1 MPKSLHGE
9 RLETVTASPERRPR
23 WPCGAVADGAGWSS
37 LPTSLHCPPSVSGTT
52 HGHSR
57 ARCECEEE
65 GPAEDVR
72 SHRVLGAREV
82 HLFSAS
88 MDRIYALKLRCE
100 AGGLRRHAVDQRLP
114 LACAPRDRKDR
125 GGRGGHRS
133 VDGGAPR
140 RGGCDL
146 AAISRAQASMG
157 GVATVASA
165 SAPAWGDR
173 SPAIWPGIGR
183 ERSCSMLMLVTQQLH
198 AQRVQREKKKVQSIS
213 VLAQ

>member
-37 LPTSLHCPPSVSGTT
+37 LPTSLHCPPSVSDTT
-52 HGHSR
+52 HGNSR
-57 ARCECEEE
+57 VRCECEEE
-65 GPAEDVR
+65 GAAKDVR

-114 LACAPRDRKDR
+114 LACAPRDRRDRRDR

-146 AAISRAQASMG
+146 AAISRAQARRAWAAWRLWPARAHLR
-157 GVATVASA
+157 GVTDHRQS
-165 SAPAWGDR
+165 G
-173 SPAIWPGIGR
+173 PGSVGR
-183 ERSCSMLMLVTQQLH
+183 G
-198 AQRVQREKKKVQSIS
+198 RVPC
-213 VLAQ
+213 

>member
-1 MPKSLHGE
+1 MQCPRACTAGDSRQSQP
-9 RLETVTASPERRPR
+9 RLREDPGGRVALWPTEPVGLRFRLPFTVPRR
-23 WPCGAVADGAGWSS
+23 
-37 LPTSLHCPPSVSGTT
+37 VSGTT

-57 ARCECEEE
+57 ARCECE
-65 GPAEDVR
+65 EDVR

-114 LACAPRDRKDR
+114 LACAPRDRRDR

-146 AAISRAQASMG
+146 AAISRAQARRAWAAG
-157 GVATVASA
+157 RLWPARAHLRGVT
-165 SAPAWGDR
+165 DR
-173 SPAIWPGIGR
+173 RQSGPGSVGR
-183 ERSCSMLMLVTQQLH
+183 G
-198 AQRVQREKKKVQSIS
+198 RVPC
-213 VLAQ
+213 